1 MMKPDT
7 PLDITGLLRRWS
19 NGEQAA
25 LDELIPLVYEE
36 LHRLAR
42 HHLAGERQ
50 EQTLNTTALIHEAWL
65 RLITVKDTSW
75 QDRAHFFALCAQLMR
90 RILVDHARA
99 RRRVRR
105 GGAAQRVS
113 FEQSLLASDERAPPL
128 EALDDALN
136 TLSELDPRQG
146 RVVELR
152 FFGGL
157 STQETAEVLK
167 ISPESVK
174 RDWRLAKA
182 WLMRELS
189 GAGEL

>member
-1 MMKPDT
+1 MRSEC

-19 NGEQAA
+19 GGEQAA
-25 LDELIPLVYEE
+25 LDELTPLVYEE
-36 LHRLAR
+36 LRRLAR

-50 EQTLNTTALIHEAWL
+50 EQTLNTTALVHEAWL
-65 RLITVKDTSW
+65 RLVTVKDARW
-75 QDRAHFFALCAQLMR
+75 QDRAHFFGLCAQLMR

-99 RRRVRR
+99 RLRARR
-105 GGAAQRVS
+105 GGGAQRVS
-113 FEQSLLASDERAPPL
+113 LEQALLVSEQRCPAL
-128 EALDDALN
+128 VALDDAL
-136 TLSELDPRQG
+136 TALSALDPRQG

-157 STQETAEVLK
+157 STEEAAEVLK
-167 ISPESVK
+167 ISAESVK

-189 GAGEL
+189 GAEAS

>member
-1 MMKPDT
+1 MRPDT

-36 LHRLAR
+36 LRRLAR

-50 EQTLNTTALIHEAWL
+50 GQTLSTTALTHEAWL
-65 RLITVKDTSW
+65 RLVTVKDTRW

-105 GGAAQRVS
+105 GGATQRVS
-113 FEQSLLASDERAPPL
+113 IEQALLVSGERVAPL
-128 EALDDALN
+128 AALDDALN
-136 TLSELDPRQG
+136 ALSELDPRQG

-152 FFGGL
+152 FGGL
-157 STQETAEVLK
+157 SAEETAEVLK
-167 ISPESVK
+167 ISPETVK

-189 GAGEL
+189 GAGAL

>member
-1 MMKPDT
+1 MKPDT

>member
-1 MMKPDT
+1 MRSDAR
-7 PLDITGLLRRWS
+7 LDITGLLQAWS

-25 LDELIPLVYEE
+25 LAELTPLVYEE
-36 LHRLAR
+36 LRRLAR
-42 HHLAGERQ
+42 HHLAGERL
-50 EQTLNTTALIHEAWL
+50 EQTLTTTALVHEAWL
-65 RLITVKDTSW
+65 RLVTVKDARW
-75 QDRAHFFALCAQLMR
+75 EDRAHFFALCAQLMR

-99 RRRVRR
+99 RLRARR
-105 GGAAQRVS
+105 GGGAQRVS
-113 FEQSLLASDERAPPL
+113 LEQALLISKERSPAL
-128 EALDDALN
+128 VALDDALN
-136 TLSELDPRQG
+136 AMSALDPRKG

-157 STQETAEVLK
+157 SVDETAEVLK

-189 GAGEL
+189 GAEAL